1 MITKFFI
8 VAGTQIRQLLSYK
21 RLALFVAC
29 FISLMLVSCDPT
41 KPIDNPPTFKRYAE
55 NVTFFSKILNREVS
69 FALYLPADYNTS
81 KADYGTVYLLHGWG
95 DNQTAWVAGGQVNTI
110 INDLETKGMIDSYI
124 YVMPYALK
132 SYYVNYYTNKFNY
145 MDMFANEL
153 VPYID
158 SLYRTKADAT
168 HRAVVGYSMGG
179 YGALILPYKHPEL
192 FSISVPLSMS
202 WRTHAQYCS
211 EPQSVWD
218 SQFGRIFGGEG
229 LTGEARLTDYY
240 LQHDPLTFGENLS
253 DAQKQIHLFMDCGDD
268 EEQLSVT
275 AVELHA
281 LLQRKA
287 VAHEMRIRNGAHT
300 WDYWHGGIREALPFI
315 TRMMNG
321 LSESVVTEATR
332 LSANL
337 SGQTEQVDMN
347 GCSLT
352 ITIPENY
359 NQRTDSC
366 HVVYLAYD
374 SYTNR
379 TLELQKTALLLDSLQ
394 RDKNFILVAFNPA
407 QLEQNSAD
415 FDQLIDF
422 MAINYRVKPRDY
434 HRVLIGNKESGN
446 WAYNASNLNP
456 ALVHAV
462 YLLNT
467 NLDSSRALPTN
478 EFYYLSAG
486 DESVTCTELSQLY
499 VDCRNQSI
507 SHQYRILN
515 GNDSFETFLYMLQ
528 ESIPYIGLKLNKF

>member
-29 FISLMLVSCDPT
+29 FISLMLMSCDPT

-132 SYYVNYYTNKFNY
+132 SYYVNYYTSKFNY

-218 SQFGRIFGGEG
+218 SQFGRIFGCEG

-240 LQHDPLTFGENLS
+240 
-253 DAQKQIHLFMDCGDD
+253 
-268 EEQLSVT
+268 
-275 AVELHA
+275 
-281 LLQRKA
+281 
-287 VAHEMRIRNGAHT
+287 
-300 WDYWHGGIREALPFI
+300 
-315 TRMMNG
+315 
-321 LSESVVTEATR
+321 
-332 LSANL
+332 
-337 SGQTEQVDMN
+337 
-347 GCSLT
+347 
-352 ITIPENY
+352 
-359 NQRTDSC
+359 
-366 HVVYLAYD
+366 
-374 SYTNR
+374 
-379 TLELQKTALLLDSLQ
+379 
-394 RDKNFILVAFNPA
+394 
-407 QLEQNSAD
+407 
-415 FDQLIDF
+415 
-422 MAINYRVKPRDY
+422 
-434 HRVLIGNKESGN
+434 
-446 WAYNASNLNP
+446 
-456 ALVHAV
+456 
-462 YLLNT
+462 
-467 NLDSSRALPTN
+467 
-478 EFYYLSAG
+478 
-486 DESVTCTELSQLY
+486 
-499 VDCRNQSI
+499 
-507 SHQYRILN
+507 
-515 GNDSFETFLYMLQ
+515 
-528 ESIPYIGLKLNKF
+528 